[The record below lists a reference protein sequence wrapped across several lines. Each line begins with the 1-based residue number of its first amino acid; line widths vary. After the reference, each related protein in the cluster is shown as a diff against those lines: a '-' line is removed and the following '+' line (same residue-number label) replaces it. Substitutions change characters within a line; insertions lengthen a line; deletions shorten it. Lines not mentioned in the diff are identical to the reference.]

1 MYLTIVIGDRQ
12 PFTIAT
18 RGRDHAIELVRERA
32 KLNPALANL
41 ICATLVWS
49 DVASWNGGMV
59 VLSEG
64 AR

>member
-18 RGRDHAIELVRERA
+18 RGRDHAIELV
-32 KLNPALANL
+32 
-41 ICATLVWS
+41 
-49 DVASWNGGMV
+49 